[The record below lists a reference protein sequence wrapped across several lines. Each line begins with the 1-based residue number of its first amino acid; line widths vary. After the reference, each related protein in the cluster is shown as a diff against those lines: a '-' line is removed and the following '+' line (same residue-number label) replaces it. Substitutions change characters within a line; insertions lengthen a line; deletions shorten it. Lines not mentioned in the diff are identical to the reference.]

1 MAILIQQVLDNF
13 LKDRNKKR
21 KSKAKSFWVSSAG
34 ACFRKRYLQRTN
46 VKASN
51 PMAATTLRKFY
62 VGDTFHEIIQNL
74 IRKRASYFE
83 VEKRVENKDISG
95 YIDLLA
101 RLNGETTLYEIK
113 SVSDFY
119 FKFLDKMRY
128 GCNIN
133 HIAQALTYY
142 MLLKE
147 KPKEVHII
155 YIGTSTL
162 KIKECHVPITKESL
176 KWVKDDWAKC
186 IKYYK
191 DKMLPPKTIDTNQC
205 SYCQY
210 RKYCKNLKGGEGK

>member
-1 MAILIQQVLDNF
+1 MAILIQQVLDDF
-13 LKDRNKKR
+13 LSDKNKNR

-34 ACFRKRYLQRTN
+34 TCFRKRYFQRTN
-46 VKASN
+46 VKAFNSM
-51 PMAATTLRKFY
+51 PATTLRKFY
-62 VGDTFHEIIQNL
+62 VGDTFHKIIQDL
-74 IRKRASYFE
+74 VRKQAKYFE
-83 VEKRVENKDISG
+83 IEKRVENKDISG
-95 YIDLLA
+95 YIDIIA
-101 RLNGETTLYEIK
+101 PLNGEKVLYELK
-113 SVSDFY
+113 TCSDFY
-119 FKFLDKMRY
+119 FKYLDKMKY

-147 KPKEVHII
+147 KPAEIRIV

-162 KIKECHVPITKESL
+162 RIKECSAPITKKSL

-191 DKMLPPKTIDTNQC
+191 DKMLPPKTKDKNQC

-210 RKYCKNLKGGEGK
+210 RKYCKNLKEVKNK